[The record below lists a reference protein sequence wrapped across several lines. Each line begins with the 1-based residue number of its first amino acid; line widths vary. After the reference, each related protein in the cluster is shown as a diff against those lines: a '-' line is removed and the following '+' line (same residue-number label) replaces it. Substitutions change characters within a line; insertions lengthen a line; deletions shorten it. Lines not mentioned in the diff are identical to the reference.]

1 VRTRETED
9 ERRAAGED
17 ERDER
22 CPVRTSGEDE
32 GGQTSEDERGR
43 VRTSEDERGRVSEG
57 EAESE
62 DERELTRTR
71 D

>member
-43 VRTSEDERGRVSEG
+43 VRTSEDE
-57 EAESE
+57 AESE
-62 DERELTRTR
+62 DERERTRTR